1 MPTGYFSKKN
11 RIDAAVDKATGT
23 KKKKTTKKKATA
35 KKKKAAAPK
44 YRLDPKTKR
53 YVMVK

>member
-35 KKKKAAAPK
+35 KKKAAAPK